1 LSEQGKGVLEC
12 PFLKSSAKA
21 KEHERKKPSRVTVAA
36 YTCFSEDGVTN
47 LVLQITDKY
56 SQSDAGIR

>member
-1 LSEQGKGVLEC
+1 MLEC

-56 SQSDAGIR
+56 SQWDAGIR